1 MSPQPKKTKNNP
13 SRAGSRSGR
22 AGSPAVGEALER
34 VSRDLV
40 RNVPPHN
47 LEAEQ
52 AVLGGI
58 LVDNSVFHDLLDVIT
73 DDDFYSPAH
82 AEIYRAC
89 QDLFRRSEPMDLI
102 TVAEALTKRGK
113 LDEMGGAAY
122 LSSLTEGA
130 VGASNAVYHG
140 RIVRDRAVQ
149 RGLIGTASQII
160 SDVFEGSRDVDEL
173 LDNAEQSVF
182 AISQA
187 RAKTGYVDSKTL
199 VERVFVQ
206 IEERYKSKDLIT
218 GVPTTYSRLDE
229 ITAGFQPSDLIIVA
243 GRPAMGK
250 TAFALNIAMRSA
262 IEYSTPSVVFSLE
275 MSKEQLMQ
283 RMLCTRAKVDLANLR
298 RGFLTDADWSRLY
311 DAAQDLTAA
320 PIYIDDTPALTTL
333 DVRARCRRLK
343 ADRDLQLV
351 IVDYLQLMR
360 ASGRTDSR
368 EQEISEISRSLKA
381 LAKEVN
387 VPVVA
392 LSQLNRKVED
402 RPGSKRPIL
411 SDLRESG
418 AIEQDA
424 DVIGFVYRDEVY
436 NKAEDNPNKGIAEI
450 IIGKQRNGPTGV
462 VKLAFVKEF
471 TAFENLSFD
480 PAPSEAE

>member
-1 MSPQPKKTKNNP
+1 MPPRKASTKKRKQPDP
-13 SRAGSRSGR
+13 GQ
-22 AGSPAVGEALER
+22 ALEK

-47 LEAEQ
+47 LDAEQ

-82 AEIYRAC
+82 VEIFRAC
-89 QDLFRRSEPMDLI
+89 QDLFRNSAPMDLI
-102 TVAEALTKRGK
+102 TVADALTKRGK
-113 LDEMGGAAY
+113 LDEVGGAAY

-130 VGASNAVYHG
+130 VGASNAAYHG
-140 RIVRDRAVQ
+140 RIVLDRAVQ
-149 RGLIGTASQII
+149 RGLIHTAFQII
-160 SDVFEGSRDVDEL
+160 SDVFEGGQDVDEL

-187 RAKTGYVDSKTL
+187 RAKTGYVDSKSL

-206 IEERYKSKDLIT
+206 IEERYKAKDLVT
-218 GVPTTYSRLDE
+218 GVPTTFSKLDE
-229 ITAGFQPSDLIIVA
+229 ITAGLQPSDLIVVA
-243 GRPAMGK
+243 ARPAMGK
-250 TAFALNIAMRSA
+250 TSFALCIALRSA
-262 IEYSTPSVVFSLE
+262 IEFGTPSVVFSLE

-283 RMLCTRAKVDLANLR
+283 RMLCTRAKVNLASLR

-311 DAAQDLTAA
+311 DAAQDLSGA

-343 ADRDLQLV
+343 ADKGVQLV

-368 EQEISEISRSLKA
+368 EQEVSEISRSLKA
-381 LAKEVN
+381 LAKEIN

-402 RPGSKRPIL
+402 RTGSKRPIL

-418 AIEQDA
+418 AVEQDS
-424 DVIGFVYRDEVY
+424 DVIAFVYRDEVY

-450 IIGKQRNGPTGV
+450 IIGKQRNGPTGT
-462 VKLAFVKEF
+462 VKLAFFKEF
-471 TAFENLSFD
+471 TAFEPL
-480 PAPSEAE
+480 AMEQ